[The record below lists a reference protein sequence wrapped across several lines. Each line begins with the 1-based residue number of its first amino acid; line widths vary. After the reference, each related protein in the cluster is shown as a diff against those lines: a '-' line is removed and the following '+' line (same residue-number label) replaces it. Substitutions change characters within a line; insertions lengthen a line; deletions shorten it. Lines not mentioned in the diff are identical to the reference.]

1 MGAGR
6 TRGSAQLKPEAT
18 ILLADDHPLLC
29 SGLKAMLEPP
39 YTVVAMVHHGDDV
52 VAMVERC
59 RPDVVIMDLSLP
71 GQHGISLTQ
80 QLKATAHPPRVLVV
94 TMHAD
99 PVYVEEALRAGA
111 DGYLLKTT
119 RAAEIRKGVAEVL
132 AGRPYVALEL
142 RPSHPAGPAV
152 GAAAEPPQGG
162 AALDGVQYLT
172 GRQLEVLHLVGK
184 GLTSIDIGARLG
196 ISIKAIEYHRSS
208 IRAALGL
215 TSQAAFYRY
224 AALYAE
230 RLARSDGAPQ
240 SPVEEHTP

>member
-1 MGAGR
+1 M
-6 TRGSAQLKPEAT
+6 KPEAT

-29 SGLKAMLEPP
+29 SGLKAMLEPA
-39 YTVVAMVHHGDDV
+39 YAVVAMVHHGDDV

-71 GQHGISLTQ
+71 GQHGITLTQ
-80 QLKATAHPPRVLVV
+80 QLKAGPHPPRVLVV

-142 RPSHPAGPAV
+142 RPSHPAV
-152 GAAAEPPQGG
+152 GAGSPAAQPPQGG
-162 AALDGVQYLT
+162 GELDGVHHLT
-172 GRQLEVLHLVGK
+172 ERQLEVLDLVGK
-184 GLTSIDIGARLG
+184 GLPSSDIGARLG
-196 ISIKAIEYHRSS
+196 ISLKAIEYHRSS
-208 IRAALGL
+208 IRTALGL

-230 RLARSDGAPQ
+230 RRARGDGGASATLKEQAP
-240 SPVEEHTP
+240 

>member
-1 MGAGR
+1 M
-6 TRGSAQLKPEAT
+6 KPEAT

-29 SGLKAMLEPP
+29 SGLKAMLEPA
-39 YTVVAMVHHGDDV
+39 YAVVAMVHHGDDV
-52 VAMVERC
+52 VAMVARC

-71 GQHGISLTQ
+71 GQHGITLTQ
-80 QLKATAHPPRVLVV
+80 QLKATMNPPRVLVV

-119 RAAEIRKGVAEVL
+119 RAAELRTGVAEVL

-142 RPSHPAGPAV
+142 RPPYAAVPPGGPALQ
-152 GAAAEPPQGG
+152 PPQGDG
-162 AALDGVQYLT
+162 ELDGVRHLT
-172 GRQLEVLHLVGK
+172 ERQLEVLHLVGR
-184 GLTSIDIGARLG
+184 GYSSNDIGARLG
-196 ISIKAIEYHRSS
+196 VSVKAIEYHRSS

-230 RLARSDGAPQ
+230 RLARGEGVAIPASRETAG
-240 SPVEEHTP
+240 

>member
-1 MGAGR
+1 V
-6 TRGSAQLKPEAT
+6 KPEAT

-29 SGLKAMLEPP
+29 SGLKAMLEPA
-39 YTVVAMVHHGDDV
+39 YAVVAMVHHGDDV

-71 GQHGISLTQ
+71 GQHGITLTQ
-80 QLKATAHPPRVLVV
+80 QLKAGASPPRVLVV

-132 AGRPYVALEL
+132 AGRSYVALEL
-142 RPSHPAGPAV
+142 RPPHPAGPT
-152 GAAAEPPQGG
+152 GGPAARPPEGG
-162 AALDGVQYLT
+162 GELDGLHHLT
-172 GRQLEVLHLVGK
+172 ERQLEVLHLVGK
-184 GLTSIDIGARLG
+184 GLPSIDIGAQLG
-196 ISIKAIEYHRSS
+196 ISLKAVEYHRST

-215 TSQAAFYRY
+215 ASQAAFYRY

-230 RLARSDGAPQ
+230 RRARGHGAPA
-240 SPVEEHTP
+240 PIEKERVP